1 MSELSLAWVQSFIDA
16 LPYSKALEMRA
27 EEVSEGRVSIS
38 MPYDKALIGD
48 AQTAVLHGGAISALM
63 DSTSGTSVMTLPE
76 GFGTATLDLR
86 IDYMR
91 AASPGQRVLAS
102 AECYHVTRTVAFV
115 RTTAWDDDRER
126 PIATATGA
134 FTYGHMAAPRTP
146 QQMQAAMQ
154 ALAARQ
160 KELGQ

>member
-1 MSELSLAWVQSFIDA
+1 MSDLSLDWVQAFIDA
-16 LPYSKALEMRA
+16 LPYSKALEMKA
-27 EEVSEGRVSIS
+27 EEVSEGRIAVS
-38 MPYDKALIGD
+38 MPYQQALAGD
-48 AQTAVLHGGAISALM
+48 PQTGVLHGGAISALM
-63 DSTSGTSVMTLPE
+63 DTTSGTSVMTLPQ

-91 AASPGQRVLAS
+91 AATPGQTVRAS

-115 RTTAWDDDRER
+115 RTTAWDDDRNN
-126 PIATATGA
+126 PVATATGA

-146 QQMQAAMQ
+146 VEMQAAMQ